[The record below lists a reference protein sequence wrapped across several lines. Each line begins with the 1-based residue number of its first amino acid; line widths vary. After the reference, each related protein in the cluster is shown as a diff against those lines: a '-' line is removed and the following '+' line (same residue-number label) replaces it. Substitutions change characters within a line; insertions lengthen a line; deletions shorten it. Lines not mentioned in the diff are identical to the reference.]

1 LQKQKKAK
9 ITDIKNS
16 FIAKIKQKSWVS
28 FLLPVLFQATWQ
40 TTTNYPT
47 DATTKQTAKRA
58 NVQKNASV
66 DLMLFIIML
75 ASIWKWYHCHHLM
88 APSSVICCNPR
99 DVPGHHL

>member
-16 FIAKIKQKSWVS
+16 FIAKIKLKSWVS

-40 TTTNYPT
+40 TTTYYPT

-58 NVQKNASV
+58 NVPKKCKCGPHVVHHHVGQHLEMVPLSSL
-66 DLMLFIIML
+66 DGTII
-75 ASIWKWYHCHHLM
+75 SHL
-88 APSSVICCNPR
+88 
-99 DVPGHHL
+99 LQFT